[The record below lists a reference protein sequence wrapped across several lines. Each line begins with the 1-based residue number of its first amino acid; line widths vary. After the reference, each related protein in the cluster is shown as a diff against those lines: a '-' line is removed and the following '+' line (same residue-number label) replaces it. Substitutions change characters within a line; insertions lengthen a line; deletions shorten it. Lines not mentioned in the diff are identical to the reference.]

1 MAFKRLGAQFG
12 NQTTTSLQPGFRQRG
27 WWSERAAAAKR
38 PPPNYHAEGGDMS
51 EKIKARI
58 LERGWTFE
66 HVLSVLD
73 HCKRSR
79 EHGAGPGHTRWW
91 LGHQLEGYARG
102 LHGLKHNS
110 YAHVSAVSVPLNSVP
125 VWSVAAR
132 RATSPKDIM
141 IEHGTPKSEFVKL
154 VYDVYLA
161 GKLSKEMLDSMIEN
175 LWKIAVITREEDA
188 HLSGAGLRSKRLES
202 PEARWAAV
210 GIQFAEQQARPAQ

>member
-1 MAFKRLGAQFG
+1 
-12 NQTTTSLQPGFRQRG
+12 
-27 WWSERAAAAKR
+27 
-38 PPPNYHAEGGDMS
+38 MS

-188 HLSGAGLRSKRLES
+188 RLSGAGLRSKRLES